1 MRAIPVLALA
11 ALLLLPSP
19 LAAQP
24 CTESLSVVFERVS
37 PAVVS
42 INALKINRGKSQRRF
57 SSVVGSGFILDSSGQ
72 ILTNAHVVDGA
83 TGISVTL
90 DSGDRVGARIL
101 GFDPV
106 LDLALL
112 KVDTDQRLAT
122 VTLGD
127 SGRIKV
133 GDEVIAIGNP
143 LGLDQ
148 TMTRGIVSGINR
160 MLPNMPGSV
169 DEPMI
174 QTDAAINPG
183 NSGGPLMDRCGR
195 VIGIN
200 TLSSEEAQN
209 IGFAIP
215 INVAK
220 AVLHELRQTGRVVR
234 PWIGVQGRMVG
245 APLLSLLRLPLA
257 PGFLVEVVEDGSP
270 AERAGLKGGHLS
282 VSVQGEEFLVGG
294 DILTTINGRPIKE
307 PDDFRAAVKSLKPG
321 QPLLL
326 RVFRDG
332 STRQMTL
339 TVTERP
345 RQPYDLSTE

>member
-1 MRAIPVLALA
+1 MRAIPVA
-11 ALLLLPSP
+11 ALTALLILPSP
-19 LAAQP
+19 VAAQR
-24 CTESLSVVFERVS
+24 CTEPLSVLFERVS

-42 INALKINRGKSQRRF
+42 INAIKINKGKPQRRF
-57 SSVVGSGFILDSSGQ
+57 SSVGGSGFILDPSGQ

-83 TGISVTL
+83 TSISITL
-90 DSGDRVGARIL
+90 DSGDRVDARIL
-101 GFDPV
+101 GLDPV

-112 KVDTDQRLAT
+112 KVDADQRLPT

-127 SGRIKV
+127 SGKLKV
-133 GDEVIAIGNP
+133 GEEVIAIGNP

-160 MLPNMPGSV
+160 MLPDVPGSV

-200 TLSSEEAQN
+200 TLISEEAQN

-220 AVLHELRQTGRVVR
+220 SVLRELKETGRVVR

-245 APLLSLLRLPLA
+245 PPLLSLLRMPLV

-282 VSVQGEEFLVGG
+282 VAVQGEEFLVGG
-294 DILTTINGRPIKE
+294 DILTAVNGRLIKE
-307 PDDFRAAVKSLKPG
+307 QDDFRAAVKSLKTS
-321 QPLLL
+321 QAL
-326 RVFRDG
+326 RLTVYRDG
-332 STRQMTL
+332 VTREVTL
-339 TVTERP
+339 TLVERP
-345 RQPYDLSTE
+345 RLPYDLPSE